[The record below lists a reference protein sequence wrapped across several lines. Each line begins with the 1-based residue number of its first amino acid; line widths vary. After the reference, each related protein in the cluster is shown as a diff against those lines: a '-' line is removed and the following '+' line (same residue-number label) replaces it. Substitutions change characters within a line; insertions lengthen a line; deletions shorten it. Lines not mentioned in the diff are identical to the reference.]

1 MGKKVHHLHN
11 NILRVAVDK
20 YRPCSFALLLTRGV
34 KHDQGSRMFLQ
45 EAVKGLIGQVED
57 RRVRLWP
64 GDFRGLRLGG
74 LRTKTG
80 RGEQQGQQR
89 WDWKAETV
97 QLMCNLCKE
106 KFNIIRHS
114 CSPHSTQYVTE
125 AHTHTHTHLDKSSPT
140 FVGVVEH
147 AAPVPRT
154 SGCGYSINTHC
165 YTRPFSA
172 ALPHRYTLWPEPVH
186 WSQWGWYI

>member
-106 KFNIIRHS
+106 KLNIIRHS

-125 AHTHTHTHLDKSSPT
+125 AHTHTHTSGQKQPHLC
-140 FVGVVEH
+140 
-147 AAPVPRT
+147 
-154 SGCGYSINTHC
+154 GCGGARCSSSKNEWMWLQHKHSLLYTALLCSIASSLHALAWA
-165 YTRPFSA
+165 SA
-172 ALPHRYTLWPEPVH
+172 LKPVR
-186 WSQWGWYI
+186 WYI